1 MIVGGLW
8 SNIYLSYK
16 EASRSNIYLS
26 YKEASRS
33 NIWEEM
39 DNLC

>member
-1 MIVGGLW
+1 MIVGGLC
-8 SNIYLSYK
+8 SNI
-16 EASRSNIYLS
+16 ALS

>member
-8 SNIYLSYK
+8 
-16 EASRSNIYLS
+16 SNIYLS